1 MGLTQGSLVGSPAVK
16 AYLRL
21 AAGKCLPKNIHTPL
35 RAKLSPFQAA
45 LLRLPVVDDNSL
57 QG

>member
-1 MGLTQGSLVGSPAVK
+1 MTQGSLVGSPAVK